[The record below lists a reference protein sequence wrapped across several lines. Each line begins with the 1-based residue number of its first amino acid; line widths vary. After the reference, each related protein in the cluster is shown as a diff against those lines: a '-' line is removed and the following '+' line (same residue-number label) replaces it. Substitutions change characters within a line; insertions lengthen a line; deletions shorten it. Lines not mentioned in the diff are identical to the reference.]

1 MRLAILA
8 ILLLSTTVHAQS
20 PEREDRWPDYT
31 RSMSSKKL
39 WGWEPTTTAT
49 ESVYFENADDTK
61 LVLRWGM
68 QIEVTCRG
76 GQADDFVMF
85 CFTMDGAFEYGH
97 QPSMGAGFDCNDGD
111 CGYFSDSSG
120 PSGVAGPMPCFVVGS
135 GATKYRR
142 VAKGI
147 FTTGGVAPTY
157 RTGRCVGVGVLVSG
171 APCSTN
177 GECGSGTC
185 VTDSLGAQGTYLSG
199 QATDSAM
206 SCQLEFGI

>member
-1 MRLAILA
+1 MRLAAILG
-8 ILLLSTTVHAQS
+8 ILLLSQAVHAQT

-31 RSMSSKKL
+31 RSMTSKRI
-39 WGWEPTTTAT
+39 WGWSPASTAT
-49 ESVYFENADDTK
+49 KAAYFENQDDTK

-76 GQADDFVMF
+76 GQADDFAMF
-85 CFTMDGAFEYGH
+85 CFTMDGAFGYNH
-97 QPSMGAGFDCNDGD
+97 QPSMGASFDCDD
-111 CGYFSDSSG
+111 PCGYFSDASG

-142 VAKGI
+142 VAKGL

-157 RTGRCVGVGVLVSG
+157 RTGRCVGVGPLVSG
-171 APCSTN
+171 APCNTN

-185 VTDSLGAQGTYLSG
+185 VTDSLGAQGTFISG
-199 QATDSAM
+199 QATDAAM
-206 SCQLEFGI
+206 TCQLEFGI

>member
-1 MRLAILA
+1 MRLAVLA
-8 ILLLSTTVHAQS
+8 ILLLSTTVHAQT

-39 WGWEPTTTAT
+39 WGWSPSSSATTAA
-49 ESVYFENADDTK
+49 YLENEDDTK

-76 GQADDFVMF
+76 AQSDDFAMF
-85 CFTMDGAFEYGH
+85 CFTMDGAFEYAH
-97 QPSMGAGFDCNDGD
+97 QPSMGAGFDCDAD
-111 CGYFSDSSG
+111 CGYFDDSAG
-120 PSGVAGPMPCFVVGS
+120 PSDVAGPMPCFVVSS

-157 RTGRCVGVGVLVSG
+157 RTGRCVGVGPLVQG
-171 APCSTN
+171 APCDTN
-177 GECGSGTC
+177 AECGAGTC
-185 VTDSLGAQGTYLSG
+185 TKDSLGAQGTFLSG
-199 QATDSAM
+199 QATDATM
-206 SCQLEFGI
+206 TCQVELGI